1 MCVFFFEKAH
11 LGIRRDVRKRSRLSK
26 EREKNAPLTLAT
38 LATLEP
44 KTVRALS
51 RDPPT
56 PHIRIPRN
64 AQTRATARQTTKSR
78 SFQVAS
84 SRSFANLAGEKREDE
99 KTRGE
104 RDSSRPGASRLFDE
118 ARAKGTSQNPSH
130 THAKAKTHAVATHAP
145 VALASTN
152 VVPAAAAA
160 AAAAGVFLLRRKKKW
175 ANADPSSDLSSSP
188 LVPAATASGEAAWI
202 DPKASPA
209 PRLDIAGD
217 AFSSFA
223 AGEQKTA
230 RVEKTTSLEAEL
242 ADLELD
248 LAAFEAALKS
258 GGKAL
263 RRATSATSAPDKGT
277 ETTGIDRE
285 PGVIASRKNATTK
298 TTDARRAFVPEP
310 NATKKDGFRAFGD
323 RLGSPSSSSPVA
335 SPSAFDLPPSAS
347 TAWWDVDIDE
357 RFYRPAPT
365 RKMKDVELRE
375 AERRREARKR
385 RRVAYFKTNVSV
397 RAASVLVARR
407 AEQDLLTRLAP
418 SSPLDARVFDSRV
431 IGPAAYGVALAALC
445 KEQNLGDVRGEGTF
459 SDVYA
464 TEPATNGSSGKQSSS
479 TKKLGDWSFAGDA
492 APGFDAE
499 PPRFCALVEETTTTE
514 RGELKTYRTAEA
526 AVIKCSVPF
535 PGAVNGRRVGDGLR
549 VGETEAF
556 VLASLPPHENV
567 VALLAAFLS
576 EERNESYLLL
586 KDAGTNLHAMRER
599 GEVSPKDIRRYARV
613 VLNALAHVHKH
624 GVVHRD
630 VKGGNVLVA
639 DTPGYSDSPSDVHSF
654 PRATLIDFGVARHT
668 SVPDTE
674 PASRYGTPGY
684 QAPEL
689 LMTDMRLAEEN
700 HELYAKVDVFA
711 LGCTLFFLCVGKEL
725 FGATPG
731 DDGADEF
738 GARTKTKAR
747 AQLAQ
752 EMMDET
758 MTRSTDGG
766 TDGTDVAFE
775 TNESGVE
782 EAMVVRRRK
791 SAKAQKL
798 SASEPDAATNF
809 AAAALARALGRAA
822 ERAELESRETEQ
834 ELDVLMLKSMAEF
847 PGYEPRTPE
856 EVAFVER
863 TYGAPAPPAHRESL
877 AAFVNRKVTPR
888 QPPGF
893 ASLIG
898 ACLARDPEDR
908 PSAAEALN
916 WPGAWVELDEDA

>member
-1 MCVFFFEKAH
+1 
-11 LGIRRDVRKRSRLSK
+11 L
-26 EREKNAPLTLAT
+26 
-38 LATLEP
+38 
-44 KTVRALS
+44 
-51 RDPPT
+51 
-56 PHIRIPRN
+56 
-64 AQTRATARQTTKSR
+64 
-78 SFQVAS
+78 
-84 SRSFANLAGEKREDE
+84 
-99 KTRGE
+99 
-104 RDSSRPGASRLFDE
+104 
-118 ARAKGTSQNPSH
+118 
-130 THAKAKTHAVATHAP
+130 
-145 VALASTN
+145 
-152 VVPAAAAA
+152 
-160 AAAAGVFLLRRKKKW
+160 
-175 ANADPSSDLSSSP
+175 
-188 LVPAATASGEAAWI
+188 
-202 DPKASPA
+202 
-209 PRLDIAGD
+209 
-217 AFSSFA
+217 
-223 AGEQKTA
+223 
-230 RVEKTTSLEAEL
+230 
-242 ADLELD
+242 
-248 LAAFEAALKS
+248 
-258 GGKAL
+258 
-263 RRATSATSAPDKGT
+263 
-277 ETTGIDRE
+277 
-285 PGVIASRKNATTK
+285 
-298 TTDARRAFVPEP
+298 
-310 NATKKDGFRAFGD
+310 
-323 RLGSPSSSSPVA
+323 
-335 SPSAFDLPPSAS
+335 FDLPPSAS

-357 RFYRPAPT
+357 RFYRPAPV

-375 AERRREARKR
+375 AERRRESRKR
-385 RRVAYFKTNVSV
+385 RRVAYFRTNVSV

-407 AEQDLLTRLAP
+407 AEQDLLKRLAP

-464 TEPATNGSSGKQSSS
+464 TEPATNGSSGTSPS

-549 VGETEAF
+549 VGETEAR

-567 VALLAAFLS
+567 VRLLAAFLS

-639 DTPGYSDSPSDVHSF
+639 DTPGYSDSPSHTNSF
-654 PRATLIDFGVARHT
+654 PRATLIDFGVARHK

-758 MTRSTDGG
+758 MTRSIDGG

-775 TNESGVE
+775 SNESGVE
-782 EAMVVRRRK
+782 EGMVVRRRK

-798 SASEPDAATNF
+798 SASEPDAGTNF

-863 TYGAPAPPAHRESL
+863 TYGAPAPPAAPAHRESL

-916 WPGAWVELDEDA
+916 WPGAWVELDDDA

>member
-1 MCVFFFEKAH
+1 
-11 LGIRRDVRKRSRLSK
+11 
-26 EREKNAPLTLAT
+26 
-38 LATLEP
+38 
-44 KTVRALS
+44 
-51 RDPPT
+51 
-56 PHIRIPRN
+56 
-64 AQTRATARQTTKSR
+64 
-78 SFQVAS
+78 
-84 SRSFANLAGEKREDE
+84 
-99 KTRGE
+99 
-104 RDSSRPGASRLFDE
+104 
-118 ARAKGTSQNPSH
+118 
-130 THAKAKTHAVATHAP
+130 
-145 VALASTN
+145 
-152 VVPAAAAA
+152 
-160 AAAAGVFLLRRKKKW
+160 
-175 ANADPSSDLSSSP
+175 
-188 LVPAATASGEAAWI
+188 
-202 DPKASPA
+202 
-209 PRLDIAGD
+209 
-217 AFSSFA
+217 
-223 AGEQKTA
+223 
-230 RVEKTTSLEAEL
+230 
-242 ADLELD
+242 
-248 LAAFEAALKS
+248 
-258 GGKAL
+258 
-263 RRATSATSAPDKGT
+263 
-277 ETTGIDRE
+277 
-285 PGVIASRKNATTK
+285 
-298 TTDARRAFVPEP
+298 
-310 NATKKDGFRAFGD
+310 
-323 RLGSPSSSSPVA
+323 
-335 SPSAFDLPPSAS
+335 
-347 TAWWDVDIDE
+347 
-357 RFYRPAPT
+357 
-365 RKMKDVELRE
+365 
-375 AERRREARKR
+375 
-385 RRVAYFKTNVSV
+385 
-397 RAASVLVARR
+397 VLVARR

-464 TEPATNGSSGKQSSS
+464 TEPATNGSSGTSPS

-499 PPRFCALVEETTTTE
+499 PPRFCALVEETTTTIN
-514 RGELKTYRTAEA
+514 GDTKTYRTAEA

-549 VGETEAF
+549 VGETEAK

-567 VALLAAFLS
+567 VRLLAAFLS

-639 DTPGYSDSPSDVHSF
+639 DGPNYSDSPSDVHSF
-654 PRATLIDFGVARHT
+654 PRATLIDFGVARHK

-758 MTRSTDGG
+758 MTRSIDGG

-775 TNESGVE
+775 SNESGVE
-782 EAMVVRRRK
+782 EGMVVRRRK

-798 SASEPDAATNF
+798 SASEPDATNF

-863 TYGAPAPPAHRESL
+863 TYGAPAPPAAPAHRESL

-916 WPGAWVELDEDA
+916 WPGAWVELDDDA

>member
-1 MCVFFFEKAH
+1 M
-11 LGIRRDVRKRSRLSK
+11 
-26 EREKNAPLTLAT
+26 TLAT

-44 KTVRALS
+44 ATVRALS

-56 PHIRIPRN
+56 PHVRIPRD
-64 AQTRATARQTTKSR
+64 AQTRATARQTTRSR
-78 SFQVAS
+78 SFRVAA
-84 SRSFANLAGEKREDE
+84 SRSFANLAGEKRQDGL
-99 KTRGE
+99 TRGDE
-104 RDSSRPGASRLFDE
+104 SRPGASRLFDE
-118 ARAKGTSQNPSH
+118 ARAKGTSQNPSQNH
-130 THAKAKTHAVATHAP
+130 AKTHAVATHAP
-145 VALASTN
+145 GALASTN

-160 AAAAGVFLLRRKKKW
+160 AAAAAGAILLRRTKKW

-230 RVEKTTSLEAEL
+230 RLEKTTSLEAEL

-263 RRATSATSAPDKGT
+263 RRATSATSATSAPIKGT
-277 ETTGIDRE
+277 ETTGIDRD
-285 PGVIASRKNATTK
+285 PGAIASRKNATTK

-310 NATKKDGFRAFGD
+310 KATKKDGFRAFGD

-335 SPSAFDLPPSAS
+335 SPSSFDLPPSAS
-347 TAWWDVDIDE
+347 TAWWDIDIDE

-407 AEQDLLTRLAP
+407 AEQDLLKRLAP

-464 TEPATNGSSGKQSSS
+464 TEPATNGSSGKPPS

-499 PPRFCALVEETTTTE
+499 PPRFCALLEETTTNT
-514 RGELKTYRTAEA
+514 RGDTKTYRTAEA

-549 VGETEAF
+549 VGETEAR

-567 VALLAAFLS
+567 VRLLAAFLS

-613 VLNALAHVHKH
+613 VLKALAHVHAH

-639 DTPGYSDSPSDVHSF
+639 DTPYSDLPSDVHSF
-654 PRATLIDFGVARHT
+654 PRATLIDFGVARHK

-758 MTRSTDGG
+758 MTRSTDGR

-775 TNESGVE
+775 SNESGVE
-782 EAMVVRRRK
+782 EGMVVRRRK
-791 SAKAQKL
+791 SAKARD
-798 SASEPDAATNF
+798 SASEPDAGTNF

-863 TYGAPAPPAHRESL
+863 TYGAPAPPAAPAHRESL

-916 WPGAWVELDEDA
+916 WPGAWVELDDDA

>member
-1 MCVFFFEKAH
+1 
-11 LGIRRDVRKRSRLSK
+11 
-26 EREKNAPLTLAT
+26 
-38 LATLEP
+38 
-44 KTVRALS
+44 
-51 RDPPT
+51 
-56 PHIRIPRN
+56 
-64 AQTRATARQTTKSR
+64 
-78 SFQVAS
+78 
-84 SRSFANLAGEKREDE
+84 
-99 KTRGE
+99 
-104 RDSSRPGASRLFDE
+104 
-118 ARAKGTSQNPSH
+118 
-130 THAKAKTHAVATHAP
+130 
-145 VALASTN
+145 
-152 VVPAAAAA
+152 
-160 AAAAGVFLLRRKKKW
+160 
-175 ANADPSSDLSSSP
+175 
-188 LVPAATASGEAAWI
+188 
-202 DPKASPA
+202 
-209 PRLDIAGD
+209 
-217 AFSSFA
+217 
-223 AGEQKTA
+223 
-230 RVEKTTSLEAEL
+230 
-242 ADLELD
+242 
-248 LAAFEAALKS
+248 
-258 GGKAL
+258 
-263 RRATSATSAPDKGT
+263 
-277 ETTGIDRE
+277 
-285 PGVIASRKNATTK
+285 
-298 TTDARRAFVPEP
+298 
-310 NATKKDGFRAFGD
+310 
-323 RLGSPSSSSPVA
+323 
-335 SPSAFDLPPSAS
+335 
-347 TAWWDVDIDE
+347 
-357 RFYRPAPT
+357 
-365 RKMKDVELRE
+365 
-375 AERRREARKR
+375 
-385 RRVAYFKTNVSV
+385 
-397 RAASVLVARR
+397 
-407 AEQDLLTRLAP
+407 
-418 SSPLDARVFDSRV
+418 
-431 IGPAAYGVALAALC
+431 
-445 KEQNLGDVRGEGTF
+445 
-459 SDVYA
+459 
-464 TEPATNGSSGKQSSS
+464 
-479 TKKLGDWSFAGDA
+479 
-492 APGFDAE
+492 
-499 PPRFCALVEETTTTE
+499 VEETTTNT

-549 VGETEAF
+549 VGETEAR

-567 VALLAAFLS
+567 VRLLAAFLS

-639 DTPGYSDSPSDVHSF
+639 DPPGYSDSPSDVHSF
-654 PRATLIDFGVARHT
+654 PRATLIDFGVARHK

-758 MTRSTDGG
+758 MTRSIDGG

-775 TNESGVE
+775 SNESGVE
-782 EAMVVRRRK
+782 EGMVVRRRK

-798 SASEPDAATNF
+798 SASEPAADLNF

-863 TYGAPAPPAHRESL
+863 TYGAPAPPAAPAHRESL

-916 WPGAWVELDEDA
+916 WPGAWVELDDDA